1 MPFPVE
7 PLSGNLVE
15 KDCVETCTPTYT
27 RPGQVT
33 SGTVV
38 TQCCQGDL
46 CNERLQNGAP
56 GRALLASTT
65 LGLGLALGL
74 LALTLAPGL

>member
-15 KDCVETCTPTYT
+15 KDCVEACTPTYT
-27 RPGQVT
+27 RPGQVG
-33 SGTVV
+33 SGTVA

-46 CNERLQNGAP
+46 CNERLLNGAP
-56 GRALLASTT
+56 GRPLLAATALS
-65 LGLGLALGL
+65 LALALGL
-74 LALTLAPGL
+74 LALTLAPSL